1 MINVLPH
8 SGAWVNVQA
17 ESKEAGRR
25 VCQELCTQ
33 IAMSRPYNYLNVSG
47 KNATEALDAIGCGGW
62 SEAAIDLGDATRF
75 WFDDETMDIFNV
87 ALREGALIINH
98 SPQRTVFDDVYASM
112 GKREE
117 VNTAFYLSRRDR
129 LYKLALQYA
138 EQHPDMVEQ
147 VGSDI
152 EIQFKDWG
160 VVGLYE
166 DEGEGGVYLKGFG
179 GPTDAML
186 IMIGGIDRKKR

>member
-8 SGAWVNVQA
+8 SGTWVNVQA

-75 WFDDETMDIFNV
+75 WFDEQVKQVFDV

-98 SPQRTVFDDVYASM
+98 SPYRTVFDDVYYST
-112 GKREE
+112 GKRGTVKASE
-117 VNTAFYLSRRDR
+117 YLAKRDR
-129 LYKLALQYA
+129 FYKYA
-138 EQHPDMVEQ
+138 QEFAAKHPDIVEHI
-147 VGSDI
+147 GDDI

-160 VVGLYE
+160 VIRLYE
-166 DEGEGGVYLKGFG
+166 DEGEGGIYLLGFG
-179 GPTDAML
+179 GPTDAMQV
-186 IMIGGIDRKKR
+186 MAGWR

>member
-1 MINVLPH
+1 MLNVLPH
-8 SGAWVNVQA
+8 KGAWINVQA

-47 KNATEALDAIGCGGW
+47 KTAAEALEAIACAGW
-62 SEAAIDLGDATRF
+62 CETAIDLGDATRF
-75 WFDDETMDIFNV
+75 WFDDETMAIFNV
-87 ALREGALIINH
+87 AIREGGLILNH
-98 SPQRTVFDDVYASM
+98 SPQRTVFDDVYSSIC
-112 GKREE
+112 KRESVE
-117 VNTAFYLSRRDR
+117 ASKYLSMRDR
-129 LYKLALQYA
+129 LYKYA
-138 EQHPDMVEQ
+138 QKFAAEHPHMVEQ

-166 DEGEGGVYLKGFG
+166 DEGEGGVYVRGFS

-186 IMIGGIDRKKR
+186 VMSGWLDKNNR

>member
-1 MINVLPH
+1 MLNILPH
-8 SGAWVNVQA
+8 RGAWVNVQA
-17 ESKEAGRR
+17 ASKEAGRR

-33 IAMSRPYNYLNVSG
+33 IAMTRPYNYLNVSG
-47 KNATEALDAIGCGGW
+47 KTAADALEAIACAGW
-62 SEAAIDLGDATRF
+62 CETAIDLGDATRF
-75 WFDDETMDIFNV
+75 WFDDETMAIFNV
-87 ALREGALIINH
+87 AIREGGLVINH
-98 SPQRTVFDDVYASM
+98 SPQRSAFDDVYSSM
-112 GKREE
+112 GKRETVE
-117 VNTAFYLSRRDR
+117 ASKYLSMRDR

-186 IMIGGIDRKKR
+186 VMIGGIDWKKC

>member
-1 MINVLPH
+1 MLNLLPNK
-8 SGAWVNVQA
+8 GAWVNVHA

-33 IAMSRPYNYLNVSG
+33 IAMTRPYNYLNVSG
-47 KNATEALDAIGCGGW
+47 KTAAEALEAIACAGW
-62 SEAAIDLGDATRF
+62 TETAIDLGDATRF

-87 ALREGALIINH
+87 ALRERALIFNH
-98 SPQRTVFDDVYASM
+98 SPQRTVFDDVYASTN
-112 GKREE
+112 KREE
-117 VNTAFYLSRRDR
+117 VNAAFYLSRRDR

-152 EIQFKDWG
+152 EIKFNDWG

-166 DEGEGGVYLKGFG
+166 DEGEGGVYLKGFSV
-179 GPTDAML
+179 PTDAML
-186 IMIGGIDRKKR
+186 VSIGGIDRKKR

>member
-47 KNATEALDAIGCGGW
+47 KNATEALDDICCGGW
-62 SEAAIDLGDATRF
+62 TETAIDLGDATRF

-117 VNTAFYLSRRDR
+117 VNAAFYLSRRDR

-179 GPTDAML
+179 CPTDAML
-186 IMIGGIDRKKR
+186 VMDGWC

>member
-33 IAMSRPYNYLNVSG
+33 IAMSRPYNYLNVRS
-47 KNATEALDAIGCGGW
+47 KTAKEALDAIGCGGW
-62 SEAAIDLGDATRF
+62 SETAIDLGDATRF
-75 WFDDETMDIFNV
+75 WFDEQVKQVFDV

-117 VNTAFYLSRRDR
+117 VNAAFYLSRRDR
-129 LYKLALQYA
+129 LHKLALQYA

>member
-1 MINVLPH
+1 MFNILPH
-8 SGAWVNVQA
+8 KGAWINVQA

-47 KNATEALDAIGCGGW
+47 KTAAEALEAIACAGW
-62 SEAAIDLGDATRF
+62 CETAIDLGDATRF
-75 WFDDETMDIFNV
+75 WFDDEVMDIFKV

-98 SPQRTVFDDVYASM
+98 SPTPTVFDDVFSSM
-112 GKREE
+112 NKRET
-117 VNTAFYLSRRDR
+117 VKASVYLSKRDHI
-129 LYKLALQYA
+129 LKLAHKFAA
-138 EQHPDMVEQ
+138 EHPHMVER

-152 EIQFKDWG
+152 EIQFPDSG

-166 DEGEGGVYLKGFG
+166 EEGEGGVYVRGFS
-179 GPTDAML
+179 GPSDIVL
-186 IMIGGIDRKKR
+186 NLSGWVDKRKQ

>member
-8 SGAWVNVQA
+8 RGAWVNVQA

-117 VNTAFYLSRRDR
+117 VNAAFYLSRRDR

-166 DEGEGGVYLKGFG
+166 DEGEGGVYLKGFDC
-179 GPTDAML
+179 PTDAMQV
-186 IMIGGIDRKKR
+186 MAGWR

>member
-8 SGAWVNVQA
+8 RGAWVNVQA

-33 IAMSRPYNYLNVSG
+33 IAMTRPYNYLNVRS
-47 KNATEALDAIGCGGW
+47 KTAKEALEDISCMGW
-62 SEAAIDLGDATRF
+62 SETAIDLGDATRF

-87 ALREGALIINH
+87 ALREGGLIINH
-98 SPQRTVFDDVYASM
+98 SPTPTVFDDVYSSM
-112 GKREE
+112 KKRET
-117 VNTAFYLSRRDR
+117 VKASDYLAERDHII
-129 LYKLALQYA
+129 KVAKKFA
-138 EQHPDMVEQ
+138 EDHPHMVEQ

-152 EIQFKDWG
+152 EIQFPDWG

-166 DEGEGGVYLKGFG
+166 DEGEGGVYVRGFS
-179 GPTDAML
+179 GPTDVILTMAGWL
-186 IMIGGIDRKKR
+186 DNRKA

>member
-1 MINVLPH
+1 MLNLLPNK
-8 SGAWVNVQA
+8 GAWVNVQA

-33 IAMSRPYNYLNVSG
+33 IAMTRPYNYLNVSG
-47 KNATEALDAIGCGGW
+47 KTAAEALEAIACAGW
-62 SEAAIDLGDATRF
+62 TETAIDLGDATRF

-87 ALREGALIINH
+87 ALRERALIFNH
-98 SPQRTVFDDVYASM
+98 SPQRTVFDDVYASTN
-112 GKREE
+112 KREE
-117 VNTAFYLSRRDR
+117 VNAAFYLSRRDR

-152 EIQFKDWG
+152 EIKFNDWG

-166 DEGEGGVYLKGFG
+166 DEGEGGVYLKGFS

-186 IMIGGIDRKKR
+186 VMISGIDRKKR

>member
-1 MINVLPH
+1 MLNFLPH
-8 SGAWVNVQA
+8 TGAWVNVQA
-17 ESKEAGRR
+17 NSKEAGRR

-47 KNATEALDAIGCGGW
+47 KTAKEALEAIACAGW
-62 SEAAIDLGDATRF
+62 TETAIDLGDATRF

-98 SPQRTVFDDVYASM
+98 SPTPTVFDDVYSSM
-112 GKREE
+112 NKRETVGAAE
-117 VNTAFYLSRRDR
+117 YLSQRDR
-129 LYKLALQYA
+129 ILKIAHKFA
-138 EQHPDMVEQ
+138 EEHPDMVEQ

-152 EIQFKDWG
+152 EIQFHDWG

-166 DEGEGGVYLKGFG
+166 DEGEGGVYVRGLS
-179 GPTDAML
+179 GPTDIVILLA
-186 IMIGGIDRKKR
+186 GWIDNRKQ